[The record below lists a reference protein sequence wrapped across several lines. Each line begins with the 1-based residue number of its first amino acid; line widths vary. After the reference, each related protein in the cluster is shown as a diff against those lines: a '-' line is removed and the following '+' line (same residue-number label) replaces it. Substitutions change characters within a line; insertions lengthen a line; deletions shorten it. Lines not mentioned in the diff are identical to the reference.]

1 LSKVGSDSTWGI
13 VQTLNTKDD
22 PRPHAVVIGSGFG
35 GLAAAI
41 RLGAAGYRVT
51 VLERRDQPGG
61 RAYVYRQNGFV
72 FDGGPTVIT
81 APFLLEEL
89 WELCGKRM
97 SDRIDMRSVSPFYRV
112 RFHDGQVFDY
122 QGDAE
127 VMREQI
133 RKFNGDDVEGYER
146 FLQMSEQIFK
156 VGFEQLSHVPFGRAL
171 DMLKITPAMIRL
183 QSYRTVYDLVSRFV
197 SDERLRIV
205 FSFHPLLVGGN
216 PFKTTSIYT
225 LIAFLERKWGVY
237 FPMGGTGS
245 LIAGLVE
252 LLEGQGSELRLGAE
266 VEEILVEAGR
276 ATGVRLRGGERIAAD
291 IVVSNADSAY
301 LYKRLLPAKYR
312 RRWTDKKLERA
323 RYSMSLFVWYF
334 GTKRKYEDVVHHTL
348 LLGPRYEG
356 LLDDIFERKILA
368 EDFSLYLHR
377 PTATDPALAPDG
389 CDTFYV
395 LSPVPHLDSG
405 TDWVV
410 ERERY
415 RAKICKYLADTIMPG
430 LEQELVAS
438 HVLDPIGFRD
448 ELLSF
453 KGAAFGVEPVLTQSA
468 YFRPHNRS
476 EEIDRLY
483 LVGAGTHP
491 GAGVPGV
498 LSSAKVLEKVIPD
511 AQALI
516 AERARARAG

>member
-1 LSKVGSDSTWGI
+1 MNSFDE
-13 VQTLNTKDD
+13 
-22 PRPHAVVIGSGFG
+22 RPHAVVIGSGFG

-41 RLGAAGYRVT
+41 RLGARGYRVT

-89 WELCGKRM
+89 WELCGKKM
-97 SDRIDMRSVSPFYRV
+97 SDHIDMRSVSPFYRV

-133 RKFNGDDVEGYER
+133 RKFNPDDVDGYER
-146 FLQMSEQIFK
+146 FLSMSEQIFK

-183 QSYRTVYDLVSRFV
+183 QSYRTVYDLVARFV
-197 SDERLRIV
+197 RDERLRIV

-237 FPMGGTGS
+237 FPVGGTGS

-252 LLEGQGSELRLGAE
+252 LIEQQGGALRLGAE
-266 VEEILVEAGR
+266 VEEITVEGGR
-276 ATGVRLRGGERIAAD
+276 ATGVRLKGGERIAAD

-301 LYKRLLPAKYR
+301 LYKHLLPAQYR
-312 RRWTDKKLERA
+312 RRWTDKKIDRA

-334 GTKRKYEDVVHHTL
+334 GTKRKYEDVAHHSI
-348 LLGPRYEG
+348 LLGPRYQG
-356 LLDDIFERKILA
+356 LLDDIFERKVLA
-368 EDFSLYLHR
+368 DDFSLYLHR
-377 PTATDPALAPDG
+377 PTATDPALAPEG

-405 TDWVV
+405 TDWEA

-415 RAKICKYLADTIMPG
+415 RAKICKYLSDTIMPG
-430 LEQELVAS
+430 LEQELAAS

-448 ELLSF
+448 ELLSY

-511 AQALI
+511 ARELM
-516 AERARARAG
+516 AERTRAAG